1 MTAGSDQRQIKVN
14 MVEKIREPYQKH
26 SRNISAVSDISVT
39 TTAEPLKRDENA
51 EIRVILLCDSEV
63 ERNCVFEAIKM
74 CLVDRESGIEEC
86 QILQHHWEQP
96 HVECSGL
103 DCRFCFRMAPPSST
117 ANSSSSNTTSAQIS
131 LASTANNIGGSGH
144 NSLSPHVSLGGGY
157 DASISAAGHPSGIGG
172 SNPLEGFFRF
182 RLNGTIFRLMLLS
195 KDRQNLLKIYSYDF
209 IMVGVQVTN
218 NHGKLDESIWEFEWK
233 RLERH
238 SKKAVAPII
247 LFGYFRDGLKLG
259 HGESLKRMI
268 DDSKVHV
275 KKSGR
280 LHNAIPRFCDFVT
293 GNSSQL
299 DFIFSDVEKLYRHP
313 GYILQQCAHINNL
326 VHFTKIIENPNV
338 TEEDVQFKDDSKCG
352 DNPIMIA
359 AKLRHKD
366 LVSSVLRSTRF
377 QTNEGNDFLSDLIHT
392 RNNNGQTLLAM
403 VALQGTYYIGTWERN
418 WPGFKYPVPAI
429 VCKDEIN
436 MISLMSSNNHID

>member
-51 EIRVILLCDSEV
+51 EIRVILLCDSET
-63 ERNCVFEAIKM
+63 ERNCVFEAVKM
-74 CLVDRESGIEEC
+74 CLVDRESGIEDC

-96 HVECSGL
+96 HTECMGM
-103 DCRFCFRMAPPSST
+103 DCRFCFRMAPSHPGGGGG
-117 ANSSSSNTTSAQIS
+117 ANNIANPAQIS
-131 LASTANNIGGSGH
+131 LAGGNGH
-144 NSLSPHVSLGGGY
+144 NSLSPHASLGLDSTGL
-157 DASISAAGHPSGIGG
+157 G
-172 SNPLEGFFRF
+172 SNHHLEGFFRF
-182 RLNGTIFRLMLLS
+182 RLNGAVFRLMLLS

-218 NHGKLDESIWEFEWK
+218 NHGKLDENIWEFEWK

-247 LFGYFRDGLKLG
+247 LFGYFRDGLKVG

-268 DDSKVHV
+268 DDSKLQV
-275 KKSGR
+275 KKAGR
-280 LHNAIPRFCDFVT
+280 IHNAIPRFCDFVT

-299 DFIFSDVEKLYRHP
+299 DNIFSDVEKLYRHP

-338 TEEDVQFKDDSKCG
+338 SEEDVQFKDDSKCG
-352 DNPIMIA
+352 DNPIMTA

-366 LVSSVLRSTRF
+366 LVSSVLRSAKF

-392 RNNNGQTLLAM
+392 RNNSNQTLLAM
-403 VALQGTYYIGTWERN
+403 VALQGKQAR
-418 WPGFKYPVPAI
+418 
-429 VCKDEIN
+429 C
-436 MISLMSSNNHID
+436 